1 MRRSSVKEY
10 TDTMKRRYTSA
21 SKTEKGALLD
31 EYVKVTQTRVA
42 DSTAGDDPVL
52 IAGHEMWSGPLL
64 DLGGLGN
71 SSR

>member
-1 MRRSSVKEY
+1 MKEI
-10 TDTMKRRYTSA
+10 TDTMKIALTQVRIRQP
-21 SKTEKGALLD
+21 TEKSAGYPSN
-31 EYVKVTQTRVA
+31 EYVIGHADQVA